1 MNGTLSGRNI
11 ILGVSGGIAA
21 YKAAELVR
29 LLKAAGADVS
39 VVMTE
44 SATRF
49 VAPLTFG
56 TLSGNPVRT
65 GLFDENIEGR
75 ISHIELTAKADAL
88 VIAPATA
95 NIIGKIACGVADD
108 LLSTVV
114 MAARCPVL
122 VAPAMNCRMYDSPA
136 LRRNIGILEADGVI
150 ITGPESGPMACNE
163 YGLGRMSEPVEILAA
178 LECVLAR
185 RGELAGKKVLV
196 TAGPTV
202 EDMDPVRFIGNRSTG
217 KMGYAVAEEA
227 FARGAD
233 VTLVTGPVS
242 IAPPAGVNTVSVRSA
257 AGMHDAVMAHAPD
270 ADIIIMAAAVS
281 DYTPKDVSGSKIKKG
296 ADSISL
302 ELVKTKD
309 ILAGLGKHKKKGQ
322 VLVGFAAETDDL
334 EANAVKKLREK
345 KLDLIAANPV
355 GGDTGFGSDYNII
368 RVYGP
373 SGLVRDTGRV
383 TKKAAAAAL
392 VDCILEAGGF

>member
-1 MNGTLSGRNI
+1 MNGPLSGRNI
-11 ILGVSGGIAA
+11 LLGVSGGIAA

-29 LLKAAGADVS
+29 LLKAAGADVY

-75 ISHIELTAKADAL
+75 ISHIELTANADAL

-95 NIIGKIACGVADD
+95 NIIGKIACGIADD

-114 MAARCPVL
+114 MAASCPVM

-136 LRRNIGILEADGVI
+136 VRRNIETLKADGVRFS
-150 ITGPESGPMACNE
+150 GPESGPMACNE
-163 YGLGRMSEPVEILAA
+163 YGLGRMSEPGDILAA
-178 LECVLAR
+178 LEGVLAR
-185 RGELAGKKVLV
+185 RGELSGKKVLV

-202 EDMDPVRFIGNRSTG
+202 EDIDPVRFIGNRSSG
-217 KMGYAVAEEA
+217 KMGYALAAEA

-233 VTLVTGPVS
+233 VTLVTGPVPV
-242 IAPPAGVNTVSVRSA
+242 AVPQGVNAVSVRNA
-257 AGMHDAVMAHAPD
+257 AGMHEAVMAHAPD
-270 ADIIIMAAAVS
+270 ADIIIMAAAVA
-281 DYTPKDVSGSKIKKG
+281 DYTPKDVSESKIKKG

-309 ILAGLGKHKKKGQ
+309 ILAGLGKYKKKGQ
-322 VLVGFAAETDDL
+322 VLVGFAAETDDI
-334 EANAVKKLREK
+334 ETNAVKKLREK

-355 GGDTGFGSDYNII
+355 GGDTGFGSDYNIL

-373 SGLVRDTGRV
+373 RGLVRDTGRV
-383 TKKAAAAAL
+383 TKKAAASIL